1 MKAWQFPKW
10 FADLRIGALAF
21 SYEYSLGL
29 ARRLTQ
35 FPLMRHVRIATQ

>member
-10 FADLRIGALAF
+10 FADLRISALAF
-21 SYEYSLGL
+21 SYRYSLGL

-35 FPLMRHVRIATQ
+35 FSITRHVRIAT